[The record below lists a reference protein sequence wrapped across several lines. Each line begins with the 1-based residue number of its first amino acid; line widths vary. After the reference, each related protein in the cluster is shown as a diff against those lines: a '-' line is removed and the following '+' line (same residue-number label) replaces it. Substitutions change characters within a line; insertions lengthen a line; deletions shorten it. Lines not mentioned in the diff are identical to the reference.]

1 MRSNSAPISLAGSQ
15 LNETRHVCA
24 FFNNDEEEYRIRLPF
39 IKDGLREYC
48 GSSTELRVKTN
59 LISVVDDDAC
69 IRRTTT
75 FLIES
80 FGFRAAAF
88 ESAEHFLKSTQLH
101 DTSCLIVDVQMPG
114 KNGLELQSEV
124 AAAGYDIP
132 IIFVT

>member
-1 MRSNSAPISLAGSQ
+1 MQSVSSPISLAGSQ

-88 ESAEHFLKSTQLH
+88 ESAEEFLKSGQQRN
-101 DTSCLIVDVQMPG
+101 TSCLILDVRMPNM
-114 KNGLELQSEV
+114 NGL
-124 AAAGYDIP
+124 
-132 IIFVT
+132 